1 MATYQPER
9 QEIFPEE
16 LRGALRA
23 ILMIDSVESKA
34 AYALREPFIRT
45 RVNKR
50 CIGQGTVESGIKGG
64 DLGDGSEF
72 LFDES
77 DAFEFHAIMKRR
89 ENGHA
94 LDGGF
99 DCRSDHDGLRVVAT
113 TVDDAV
119 PYHSNFRFVG

>member
-1 MATYQPER
+1 MASYQPKR
-9 QEIFPEE
+9 REIFPEE
-16 LRGALRA
+16 LRCALRA

-45 RVNKR
+45 GVNKR
-50 CIGQGTVESGIKGG
+50 GIGQGTVESGIKDG
-64 DLGDGSEF
+64 DLGDGSEL

-77 DAFEFHAIMKRR
+77 DAFEFHAIMKWR

-94 LDGGF
+94 LNGGF
-99 DCRSDHDGLRVVAT
+99 DCRSDHDGWRVVAA

-119 PYHSNFRFVG
+119 PHYRNF

>member
-1 MATYQPER
+1 
-9 QEIFPEE
+9 
-16 LRGALRA
+16 
-23 ILMIDSVESKA
+23 MIDSVESKT
-34 AYALREPFIRT
+34 AYALRQPFVRT
-45 RVNKR
+45 GVNKR
-50 CIGQGTVESGIKGG
+50 GIGQGTVESGIKDG

-77 DAFEFHAIMKRR
+77 DALEFHAIVKWC

-99 DCRSDHDGLRVVAT
+99 DFRSDHDGLRVVAT

-119 PYHSNFRFVG
+119 SHNSNF

>member
-1 MATYQPER
+1 MR
-9 QEIFPEE
+9 C
-16 LRGALRA
+16 ALRA

-34 AYALREPFIRT
+34 AYALRQPFIRT
-45 RVNKR
+45 GVNKGR
-50 CIGQGTVESGIKGG
+50 IGQGTVESGIKDS
-64 DLGDGSEF
+64 DLRNCSEF

-99 DCRSDHDGLRVVAT
+99 DCRGDGDRLRVVAT
-113 TVDDAV
+113 AVDNAV
-119 PYHSNFRFVG
+119 PHHSNFRFVG